1 MTLVDLLPSLAGGV
15 LIGAA
20 AAGLLYF
27 NGRIAGVS
35 GILGGLFAGP
45 KALFTQRLLFLLG
58 LVAGAGLYE
67 LASGSAPAAR
77 AGFPPLLLVA
87 AGVLVGVG
95 TSLAR
100 GCTSGHGVCG
110 MARFSRRS
118 FVAVGLFLSVAM
130 ATTWAVRHVWGIA

>member
-1 MTLVDLLPSLAGGV
+1 MTLFDILPSLAGGV
-15 LIGAA
+15 LIGLA

-35 GILGGLFAGP
+35 GILEGLFDGDPGARV
-45 KALFTQRLLFLLG
+45 QRLLFLLG
-58 LVAGAGLYE
+58 LIAGAGLYE
-67 LASGSAPAAR
+67 LAGGTAPVAR
-77 AGFPPLLLVA
+77 AGFPPWLLVV
-87 AGVLVGVG
+87 GGGLVGVG

-118 FVAVGLFLSVAM
+118 FVAVGVFLSVAIG
-130 ATTWAVRHVWGIA
+130 TTWVVRHVWGIA

>member
-1 MTLVDLLPSLAGGV
+1 MTLLDLLPSLAGGV

-35 GILGGLFAGP
+35 GIVGGLFAGP
-45 KALFTQRLLFLLG
+45 KALFVQRLLFLLG

-67 LASGSAPAAR
+67 AASGTAPVAR
-77 AGFPPLLLVA
+77 AGFPPLLLVV

-118 FVAVGLFLSVAM
+118 FVAVGLFLSVAI